1 MMKKRNRKRI
11 SCLLSALL
19 LLVMSIGW
27 SVMAMAD
34 DAVNKDSSKPTV
46 WIIGDSTVSSFADN
60 YYYPRYGWG
69 TQIDKY
75 LDGTYEVKNIA
86 LSGRSSKSYVND
98 KEYKEL
104 TAGMKQG
111 DYLLIGF
118 GHNDEKAE
126 ADRYTDPNG
135 DYKTAGSFANSLYEN
150 YIKPAQ
156 AAGTTVILCTP
167 IVRRT
172 ATAEW
177 SDSNLHITK
186 DSGDF
191 KGGDY
196 AQSIRNLGKELNI
209 PVVDMTKMTK
219 ELYDT
224 LGPDET
230 VNLHAW
236 TSSKATSVD
245 NTHTNIYGGTY
256 NAYLVTKTIKELGV
270 AGISEHITA
279 KEAPVKADVL
289 KSNPD
294 YKEAEYSGEL
304 KQSEL
309 WKDAGVFKGSIF
321 GDIGGDPNLIKDKFI
336 LEGNED
342 GSIHIAVNGKGKIS
356 STTDGM
362 AMYYYKVPA
371 DSNFVITA
379 NATVNSINKHNQVAF
394 GLMARDAMYIDVN
407 DKSALG
413 DYVAA
418 GSIQQGTANCFKRK
432 DGALGYGGKLENPV
446 EAGKTYALKIESN
459 SDGYACTF
467 GDNAAI
473 SGGFDFK
480 LTSIDAD
487 YVYVGLFVARQ
498 ADVTFSDIKLVVDGK
513 VVTGSDVKPDDNKP
527 GDNKPGD
534 NKPGDNKPG
543 DNKPGDNKPGDNKP
557 GDNKPGD
564 NTPSTPSDT
573 PNTPSDTPSTP
584 SDTPSTPSDTPST
597 PDSDKVNAVIKA
609 DAGINIKAEVPVSGI
624 TFTEEEKKEIENGS
638 TVSVSMEVKDVTA
651 TVSESDKKL
660 VEDKVKEVLNN
671 GVVGAY
677 LDLTLLKKVGSL
689 KEVSVTETAAG
700 VVVKLDI
707 PESLKNTDSSV
718 ERKYTVVRIHDGV
731 AEALETSCENGVI
744 TFTTDKFSTYAICYE
759 DVAATGNGQA
769 SDNTINTGD
778 VYNIALY
785 VLFAV
790 VSCAG
795 LAFVVLRRKSV
806 VR

>member
-534 NKPGDNKPG
+534 NKPD
-543 DNKPGDNKPGDNKP
+543 
-557 GDNKPGD
+557 DNKPGD

-597 PDSDKVNAVIKA
+597 SDSDKVNAVIKA
-609 DAGINIKAEVPVSGI
+609 DDGINIKAEVPVSGI

>member
-1 MMKKRNRKRI
+1 MKKRNRKRI

-527 GDNKPGD
+527 GDNKPDD
-534 NKPGDNKPG
+534 NKPGN
-543 DNKPGDNKPGDNKP
+543 
-557 GDNKPGD
+557 
-564 NTPSTPSDT
+564 STPSDT
-573 PNTPSDTPSTP
+573 PNTPSDTPNTP
-584 SDTPSTPSDTPST
+584 SDTPSNTPST

-759 DVAATGNGQA
+759 DVAATGNGQS

>member
-1 MMKKRNRKRI
+1 
-11 SCLLSALL
+11 
-19 LLVMSIGW
+19 
-27 SVMAMAD
+27 MAD

-98 KEYKEL
+98 KEYNEL
-104 TAGMKQG
+104 TSGMKQG

-356 STTDGM
+356 STTDGI

-371 DSNFVITA
+371 GSNFVITA

-513 VVTGSDVKPDDNKP
+513 VITGSDVKPGDTPDDSKPGDSTPSDTPDDNKP
-527 GDNKPGD
+527 GDN
-534 NKPGDNKPG
+534 
-543 DNKPGDNKPGDNKP
+543 
-557 GDNKPGD
+557 
-564 NTPSTPSDT
+564 TPSDT
-573 PNTPSDTPSTP
+573 PNTPSDTPST
-584 SDTPSTPSDTPST
+584 S
-597 PDSDKVNAVIKA
+597 DSDKVNAVIKA
-609 DAGINIKAEVPVSGI
+609 DDGINIKAEVPVSGI

-707 PESLKNTDSSV
+707 PENLKNTDSSV

>member
-418 GSIQQGTANCFKRK
+418 GSIKQGTANCFKRK

-543 DNKPGDNKPGDNKP
+543 DN
-557 GDNKPGD
+557 
-564 NTPSTPSDT
+564 TPSTPSDT
-573 PNTPSDTPSTP
+573 PNTPSDTPSTPSDTPSTP

-759 DVAATGNGQA
+759 DVAATGNGQS

>member
-534 NKPGDNKPG
+534 NKPGDN
-543 DNKPGDNKPGDNKP
+543 
-557 GDNKPGD
+557 
-564 NTPSTPSDT
+564 
-573 PNTPSDTPSTP
+573 
-584 SDTPSTPSDTPST
+584 TPSTPSDTPST

-759 DVAATGNGQA
+759 DVAATGNGQS

-795 LAFVVLRRKSV
+795 FAFVVLRRKSV

>member
-46 WIIGDSTVSSFADN
+46 WIIGDSTVSFFADN

-543 DNKPGDNKPGDNKP
+543 DNKPGDN
-557 GDNKPGD
+557 
-564 NTPSTPSDT
+564 TPSTPSDT
-573 PNTPSDTPSTP
+573 PNTPSDTPSDTPSTP

-759 DVAATGNGQA
+759 DVAATGNGQS

>member
-534 NKPGDNKPG
+534 NKPGDN
-543 DNKPGDNKPGDNKP
+543 
-557 GDNKPGD
+557 
-564 NTPSTPSDT
+564 TPSTPSDT

>member
-135 DYKTAGSFANSLYEN
+135 DYKTSGSFANSLYEN

-371 DSNFVITA
+371 DSSFVITA

-432 DGALGYGGKLENPV
+432 DGALGYGGTLENPV

-513 VVTGSDVKPDDNKP
+513 VVTGSDVNPDDNKP

-534 NKPGDNKPG
+534 NKPDDNKPG
-543 DNKPGDNKPGDNKP
+543 DNKPD
-557 GDNKPGD
+557 DNKPGD

-573 PNTPSDTPSTP
+573 PDNNKPGDSTPSDTPSTP
-584 SDTPSTPSDTPST
+584 SDTPSDTPST

-660 VEDKVKEVLNN
+660 VEDKIKEVLNN

-689 KEVSVTETAAG
+689 KEVSVTETADG

-759 DVAATGNGQA
+759 DVAATGNGQS

>member
-513 VVTGSDVKPDDNKP
+513 VITGSDVKPD
-527 GDNKPGD
+527 
-534 NKPGDNKPG
+534 

-759 DVAATGNGQA
+759 DVAATGNGQS

>member
-34 DAVNKDSSKPTV
+34 DAVNKYSSKPTV

-60 YYYPRYGWG
+60 YYYPTYGWG

-270 AGISEHITA
+270 AGMSEHITA

-543 DNKPGDNKPGDNKP
+543 DN
-557 GDNKPGD
+557 
-564 NTPSTPSDT
+564 TPSTPSDT

-759 DVAATGNGQA
+759 DVAATGNGQS

>member
-270 AGISEHITA
+270 AGISEHIIA

-513 VVTGSDVKPDDNKP
+513 VITGSDVNPDDNKP

-543 DNKPGDNKPGDNKP
+543 DNKPGDNKPD
-557 GDNKPGD
+557 DNKPGD

-573 PNTPSDTPSTP
+573 PNTP

-785 VLFAV
+785 VLLAV
-790 VSCAG
+790 VSCVD
-795 LAFVVLRRKSV
+795 LTFVVLRRKSV

>member
-224 LGPDET
+224 LGQDET

-534 NKPGDNKPG
+534 NKPGDN
-543 DNKPGDNKPGDNKP
+543 
-557 GDNKPGD
+557 
-564 NTPSTPSDT
+564 TPSTPSDT

-609 DAGINIKAEVPVSGI
+609 DAGINIKAEVAVSGI

-700 VVVKLDI
+700 VIVKLDI

-759 DVAATGNGQA
+759 DVAATGNGQS

>member
-236 TSSKATSVD
+236 TASKATSVD

-543 DNKPGDNKPGDNKP
+543 DN
-557 GDNKPGD
+557 
-564 NTPSTPSDT
+564 
-573 PNTPSDTPSTP
+573 TPSTP

-759 DVAATGNGQA
+759 DVAATGNGQS

>member
-98 KEYKEL
+98 KEYNEL
-104 TAGMKQG
+104 TSGMKQG

-172 ATAEW
+172 ATTEW

-289 KSNPD
+289 KPNPD

-356 STTDGM
+356 STTDGI
-362 AMYYYKVPA
+362 AMY
-371 DSNFVITA
+371 
-379 NATVNSINKHNQVAF
+379 
-394 GLMARDAMYIDVN
+394 L
-407 DKSALG
+407 
-413 DYVAA
+413 
-418 GSIQQGTANCFKRK
+418 
-432 DGALGYGGKLENPV
+432 
-446 EAGKTYALKIESN
+446 
-459 SDGYACTF
+459 
-467 GDNAAI
+467 
-473 SGGFDFK
+473 
-480 LTSIDAD
+480 
-487 YVYVGLFVARQ
+487 
-498 ADVTFSDIKLVVDGK
+498 
-513 VVTGSDVKPDDNKP
+513 
-527 GDNKPGD
+527 
-534 NKPGDNKPG
+534 
-543 DNKPGDNKPGDNKP
+543 
-557 GDNKPGD
+557 
-564 NTPSTPSDT
+564 
-573 PNTPSDTPSTP
+573 
-584 SDTPSTPSDTPST
+584 
-597 PDSDKVNAVIKA
+597 
-609 DAGINIKAEVPVSGI
+609 
-624 TFTEEEKKEIENGS
+624 
-638 TVSVSMEVKDVTA
+638 
-651 TVSESDKKL
+651 
-660 VEDKVKEVLNN
+660 
-671 GVVGAY
+671 
-677 LDLTLLKKVGSL
+677 SL
-689 KEVSVTETAAG
+689 
-700 VVVKLDI
+700 
-707 PESLKNTDSSV
+707 
-718 ERKYTVVRIHDGV
+718 IH
-731 AEALETSCENGVI
+731 I
-744 TFTTDKFSTYAICYE
+744 
-759 DVAATGNGQA
+759 
-769 SDNTINTGD
+769 
-778 VYNIALY
+778 
-785 VLFAV
+785 
-790 VSCAG
+790 
-795 LAFVVLRRKSV
+795 
-806 VR
+806 

>member
-135 DYKTAGSFANSLYEN
+135 DYKTAGSFSNSLYEN

-513 VVTGSDVKPDDNKP
+513 VITGSDVNPDDNKP

-543 DNKPGDNKPGDNKP
+543 DNKPGDNKPD
-557 GDNKPGD
+557 DNKPGD

-609 DAGINIKAEVPVSGI
+609 DAGINIKAELPVSGI

-759 DVAATGNGQA
+759 DVAATGNGQS

>member
-150 YIKPAQ
+150 YIKSAQ

-513 VVTGSDVKPDDNKP
+513 VITGSDVNPDDNKP

-543 DNKPGDNKPGDNKP
+543 DNKPD
-557 GDNKPGD
+557 DNKPGD

-778 VYNIALY
+778 VYNISLY

>member
-289 KSNPD
+289 KSNPN

-534 NKPGDNKPG
+534 NKPGDN
-543 DNKPGDNKPGDNKP
+543 
-557 GDNKPGD
+557 
-564 NTPSTPSDT
+564 TPSTPSDT

-759 DVAATGNGQA
+759 DVAATGNGQS

>member
-543 DNKPGDNKPGDNKP
+543 DN
-557 GDNKPGD
+557 
-564 NTPSTPSDT
+564 TPSTPSDT

-597 PDSDKVNAVIKA
+597 PDSDKVNVVIKA

-759 DVAATGNGQA
+759 DVAATGNGQS

-795 LAFVVLRRKSV
+795 FAFVVLRRKSV

>member
-135 DYKTAGSFANSLYEN
+135 DYKTAGSFSNSLYEN

-371 DSNFVITA
+371 DSKFVITA

-513 VVTGSDVKPDDNKP
+513 VITGSDVNPDDNKP

-543 DNKPGDNKPGDNKP
+543 DNKPGDNKPDDNKP
-557 GDNKPGD
+557 GDN
-564 NTPSTPSDT
+564 
-573 PNTPSDTPSTP
+573 TPSTP

-759 DVAATGNGQA
+759 DVAATGNGQS

>member
-104 TAGMKQG
+104 TAGMKRG

-513 VVTGSDVKPDDNKP
+513 VITGSDVNPDDNKP

-543 DNKPGDNKPGDNKP
+543 DNKPGDNKPD
-557 GDNKPGD
+557 DNKPGD

-584 SDTPSTPSDTPST
+584 SDTPIT

-759 DVAATGNGQA
+759 DVAATGNGQS

>member
-543 DNKPGDNKPGDNKP
+543 DN
-557 GDNKPGD
+557 
-564 NTPSTPSDT
+564 TPSTPSDT
-573 PNTPSDTPSTP
+573 PNTPSDTPSTPSDTPSTP

-638 TVSVSMEVKDVTA
+638 TVAVAMEVKDVTA

-759 DVAATGNGQA
+759 DVAATGNGQS

>member
-543 DNKPGDNKPGDNKP
+543 DNKPGDNKPGDN
-557 GDNKPGD
+557 
-564 NTPSTPSDT
+564 TPSTPSDT

-677 LDLTLLKKVGSL
+677 LDLALLKKVGSL

>member
-135 DYKTAGSFANSLYEN
+135 DYKTAGSFSNSLYEN

-513 VVTGSDVKPDDNKP
+513 VITGSDVNPDDNKP

-543 DNKPGDNKPGDNKP
+543 DNKPGDNKPD
-557 GDNKPGD
+557 DNKPGD

-759 DVAATGNGQA
+759 DVAATGNGQS

>member
-46 WIIGDSTVSSFADN
+46 WIIGDSTVSFFADN

-543 DNKPGDNKPGDNKP
+543 DN
-557 GDNKPGD
+557 
-564 NTPSTPSDT
+564 
-573 PNTPSDTPSTP
+573 TPSTP

-759 DVAATGNGQA
+759 DVAATGNGQS

>member
-356 STTDGM
+356 STTDGI

-513 VVTGSDVKPDDNKP
+513 VITGSDVKPGDTPDDSKPGDSTPSDTPDDNKP
-527 GDNKPGD
+527 GD
-534 NKPGDNKPG
+534 
-543 DNKPGDNKPGDNKP
+543 
-557 GDNKPGD
+557 
-564 NTPSTPSDT
+564 
-573 PNTPSDTPSTP
+573 STP

-597 PDSDKVNAVIKA
+597 SDSDKVNAVIKA
-609 DAGINIKAEVPVSGI
+609 DDGINIKAEVPVSGI

>member
-126 ADRYTDPNG
+126 ADRYTDSNG

-167 IVRRT
+167 VVRRT

-534 NKPGDNKPG
+534 NKPGDN
-543 DNKPGDNKPGDNKP
+543 
-557 GDNKPGD
+557 
-564 NTPSTPSDT
+564 TPSTPSDT

-759 DVAATGNGQA
+759 DVAATGNGQS

>member
-1 MMKKRNRKRI
+1 MKKRNRKRI

-98 KEYKEL
+98 KEYNEL
-104 TAGMKQG
+104 TSGMKQG

-172 ATAEW
+172 ATTEW

-356 STTDGM
+356 STTDGI

-418 GSIQQGTANCFKRK
+418 GSIKQGTANCFKRK
-432 DGALGYGGKLENPV
+432 DGALGYGGTLENPV

-487 YVYVGLFVARQ
+487 YVYVGLFAARQ

-513 VVTGSDVKPDDNKP
+513 VITGSDVKPGDTPDDSKPGDSTPSDTPDDNKP
-527 GDNKPGD
+527 GDN
-534 NKPGDNKPG
+534 
-543 DNKPGDNKPGDNKP
+543 
-557 GDNKPGD
+557 
-564 NTPSTPSDT
+564 TPSDT
-573 PNTPSDTPSTP
+573 PNTPSDTPST
-584 SDTPSTPSDTPST
+584 S
-597 PDSDKVNAVIKA
+597 DSDKVNAVIKA
-609 DAGINIKAEVPVSGI
+609 DDGINIKAEVPVSGI

-785 VLFAV
+785 VFCLLYTSDA
-790 VSCAG
+790 ADE
-795 LAFVVLRRKSV
+795 
-806 VR
+806 

>member
-534 NKPGDNKPG
+534 NKPGDNKP
-543 DNKPGDNKPGDNKP
+543 D
-557 GDNKPGD
+557 DNKPGD

-759 DVAATGNGQA
+759 DVAATGNGQS

>member
-513 VVTGSDVKPDDNKP
+513 VITGSDVNPDDNKP

-543 DNKPGDNKPGDNKP
+543 DNKPD
-557 GDNKPGD
+557 DNKPGD

-677 LDLTLLKKVGSL
+677 LDLTLLKKVGNL

-759 DVAATGNGQA
+759 DVAATGNGQS

>member
-196 AQSIRNLGKELNI
+196 AQSIRNLGKELDI

-407 DKSALG
+407 DKSSLG

-534 NKPGDNKPG
+534 NKPGDN
-543 DNKPGDNKPGDNKP
+543 
-557 GDNKPGD
+557 
-564 NTPSTPSDT
+564 TPSTPSDT

-660 VEDKVKEVLNN
+660 VEDKVKEVFNN

-759 DVAATGNGQA
+759 DVAATGNGQS

-785 VLFAV
+785 VLLAV
-790 VSCAG
+790 VSCVG
-795 LAFVVLRRKSV
+795 LTFVVLRRKSV

>member
-557 GDNKPGD
+557 GDN
-564 NTPSTPSDT
+564 
-573 PNTPSDTPSTP
+573 TPSTP

-759 DVAATGNGQA
+759 DVAATGNGQS

>member
-534 NKPGDNKPG
+534 NKPGDN
-543 DNKPGDNKPGDNKP
+543 
-557 GDNKPGD
+557 
-564 NTPSTPSDT
+564 TPSTPSDT

-597 PDSDKVNAVIKA
+597 PDSDEVNAVIKA

-759 DVAATGNGQA
+759 DVAATGNGQS

>member
-534 NKPGDNKPG
+534 NKPGDN
-543 DNKPGDNKPGDNKP
+543 
-557 GDNKPGD
+557 
-564 NTPSTPSDT
+564 TPSTPSDT
-573 PNTPSDTPSTP
+573 PNTP

-759 DVAATGNGQA
+759 DVAATGNGQS

-795 LAFVVLRRKSV
+795 FAFVVLRRKSV

>member
-98 KEYKEL
+98 KEYNEL
-104 TAGMKQG
+104 TSGMKQG

-256 NAYLVTKTIKELGV
+256 NAYLVTKTIKGLGV

-356 STTDGM
+356 STTDGI

-418 GSIQQGTANCFKRK
+418 GSIKQGTANCFKRK
-432 DGALGYGGKLENPV
+432 DGALGYGGTLENPV

-487 YVYVGLFVARQ
+487 YVYVGLFAARQ

-513 VVTGSDVKPDDNKP
+513 VITGSDVKPGDTPDDSKPGDSTPSDTPDDNKP
-527 GDNKPGD
+527 GDN
-534 NKPGDNKPG
+534 
-543 DNKPGDNKPGDNKP
+543 
-557 GDNKPGD
+557 
-564 NTPSTPSDT
+564 TPSDT
-573 PNTPSDTPSTP
+573 PNTPSDTPST
-584 SDTPSTPSDTPST
+584 S
-597 PDSDKVNAVIKA
+597 DSDKVNAVIKA
-609 DAGINIKAEVPVSGI
+609 DDGINIKAEVPVSGI

>member
-1 MMKKRNRKRI
+1 MKKRNRKRI

-513 VVTGSDVKPDDNKP
+513 VITGSDVNPDDNKP

-543 DNKPGDNKPGDNKP
+543 DNKPGDNKPD
-557 GDNKPGD
+557 DNKPGD

-785 VLFAV
+785 VLLAV
-790 VSCAG
+790 VSCVG
-795 LAFVVLRRKSV
+795 LTFVVLRRKSV

>member
-98 KEYKEL
+98 KEYNEL
-104 TAGMKQG
+104 TSGMKQG

-356 STTDGM
+356 STTDGI

-418 GSIQQGTANCFKRK
+418 GSIKQGTANCFKRK
-432 DGALGYGGKLENPV
+432 DGALGYGGTLENPV

-487 YVYVGLFVARQ
+487 YVYVGLFAARQ

-513 VVTGSDVKPDDNKP
+513 VITGFDVKPGDTPDDSKPGDSTPSDTPDDNKP
-527 GDNKPGD
+527 GDN
-534 NKPGDNKPG
+534 
-543 DNKPGDNKPGDNKP
+543 
-557 GDNKPGD
+557 
-564 NTPSTPSDT
+564 TPSDT
-573 PNTPSDTPSTP
+573 PNTPSDTPST
-584 SDTPSTPSDTPST
+584 S
-597 PDSDKVNAVIKA
+597 DSDKVNAVIKA
-609 DAGINIKAEVPVSGI
+609 DDGINIKAEVPVSGI

-778 VYNIALY
+778 VYNVALY

-790 VSCAG
+790 ISCAG

>member
-27 SVMAMAD
+27 NVMAMAD

-98 KEYKEL
+98 KEYNEL
-104 TAGMKQG
+104 TSGMKQG

-135 DYKTAGSFANSLYEN
+135 DYKIAGSFANSLYEN

-172 ATAEW
+172 ATTEW

-356 STTDGM
+356 STTDGI

-418 GSIQQGTANCFKRK
+418 GSIKQGTANCFKRK
-432 DGALGYGGKLENPV
+432 DGALGYGGTLENPV

-513 VVTGSDVKPDDNKP
+513 VITGSDVKPGDTPDDSKPGDSTPSDTPDDNKP
-527 GDNKPGD
+527 GDN
-534 NKPGDNKPG
+534 
-543 DNKPGDNKPGDNKP
+543 
-557 GDNKPGD
+557 
-564 NTPSTPSDT
+564 T
-573 PNTPSDTPSTP
+573 PNTPSDTPST
-584 SDTPSTPSDTPST
+584 SDL
-597 PDSDKVNAVIKA
+597 DKVNAVIKA
-609 DAGINIKAEVPVSGI
+609 DDGINIKAEVPVRGI

-759 DVAATGNGQA
+759 DVATTGNGQA

-795 LAFVVLRRKSV
+795 LAFVVLRKKSV

>member
-543 DNKPGDNKPGDNKP
+543 DNTPSTPSD
-557 GDNKPGD
+557 
-564 NTPSTPSDT
+564 TPSTPSDT
-573 PNTPSDTPSTP
+573 PNTP

-759 DVAATGNGQA
+759 DVAATGNGQS

>member
-98 KEYKEL
+98 KEYNEL
-104 TAGMKQG
+104 TSGMKQG

-289 KSNPD
+289 KPNPD

-356 STTDGM
+356 STTDGI

-418 GSIQQGTANCFKRK
+418 GSIKQGTANCFKRK
-432 DGALGYGGKLENPV
+432 DGALGYGGTLENPV

-513 VVTGSDVKPDDNKP
+513 VITGSDVKPGDTPDDSKP
-527 GDNKPGD
+527 GDSTPSD
-534 NKPGDNKPG
+534 TPD
-543 DNKPGDNKPGDNKP
+543 
-557 GDNKPGD
+557 DNKPGD
-564 NTPSTPSDT
+564 NTPSDT
-573 PNTPSDTPSTP
+573 PN
-584 SDTPSTPSDTPST
+584 TPSDTPST

-707 PESLKNTDSSV
+707 PESLKNTDASV

>member
-534 NKPGDNKPG
+534 NKPGDN
-543 DNKPGDNKPGDNKP
+543 
-557 GDNKPGD
+557 
-564 NTPSTPSDT
+564 
-573 PNTPSDTPSTP
+573 TPSTP

-759 DVAATGNGQA
+759 DVAATGNGQS

-790 VSCAG
+790 VSCVG